1 MSDDSHLFDLDGNRL
16 YLTQE
21 ERRAFVA
28 AAKMAPREERTF
40 ATLLHD
46 TGCRVSEGLAVT
58 GRRIDL
64 PGQRVVFET
73 LKKRRKGVFRAVPL
87 STSSLDTLD
96 MVHGLTEAGQ
106 RKDRTILDQ
115 PLWSFSRTT
124 AWRIITR
131 LMEEAEIGP
140 GPHRTPKGLRHGF
153 GMAAI
158 LSGVPVTTLRV
169 WMGHATLNTTSI
181 YLQAVAA
188 EDREIAARMWS

>member
-1 MSDDSHLFDLDGNRL
+1 MNSDSHLFDPDGNRL

-28 AAKMAPREERTF
+28 AAKLAPREERTF
-40 ATLLHD
+40 AALLHD
-46 TGCRVSEGLAVT
+46 TGCRISEGLAVT

-96 MVHGLTEAGQ
+96 MVHGLTEAAQ
-106 RKDRTILDQ
+106 RKDGTILDQ

-153 GMAAI
+153 GIVGI
-158 LSGVPVTTLRV
+158 LSGVPITTLRI
-169 WMGHATLNTTSI
+169 WMGHSTLNTTSI
-181 YLQAVAA
+181 YLHAVAA
-188 EDREIAARMWS
+188 EDREIAARMWP